1 MTNKR
6 SLGRKKPPQHRL
18 RNFALPRFW
27 KFQRREAD
35 SYIPERVPLYWEGI

>member
-6 SLGRKKPPQHRL
+6 SWAEEKFQRRLG
-18 RNFALPRFW
+18 NFASLRFW

-35 SYIPERVPLYWEGI
+35 SYIPERVPLYGEEI